1 MTANNDP
8 SNEARNA
15 VIFYLA
21 VSLLLLGVAFA
32 VRWYNSYFLITMT
45 IIERINANLEV
56 AYESLKL
63 SKNGVKV
70 FKGRS
75 DWKERVEGDKKT
87 IEVLT
92 KLKEKYK

>member
-1 MTANNDP
+1 
-8 SNEARNA
+8 
-15 VIFYLA
+15 
-21 VSLLLLGVAFA
+21 
-32 VRWYNSYFLITMT
+32 MT